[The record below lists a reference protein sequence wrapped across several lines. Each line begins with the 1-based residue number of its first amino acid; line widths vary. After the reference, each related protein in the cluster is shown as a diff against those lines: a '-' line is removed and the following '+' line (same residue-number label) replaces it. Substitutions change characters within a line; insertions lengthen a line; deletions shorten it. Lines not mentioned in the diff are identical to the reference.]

1 MKKNDF
7 TTSVIKSIKPITF
20 SYSKQG
26 KEYEKYFSSSN
37 LIHLLK
43 SIDKKAKINTVFN
56 SNFLQNKE
64 KSDKN
69 FININIKSSFNYI
82 TDLSSLNNFPISM
95 VKKRKNYEE
104 YLKKM
109 HLFNELFY
117 ITKDKL
123 VDIDY
128 RKKRAERIKQKFES
142 QKINNENDSTLDP
155 GKYHPKYDIIQ
166 KRYPVAFIG
175 SSNDEDKKN
184 LNSKLKTIIKE
195 KENKRINNSSDVIYQ
210 NNSNPIKNKKDKNK
224 YLPYK
229 KINLSKTMYKSIS
242 EKKFPSLEKIKINN
256 INNKTISK
264 KFYPNENKNINLNE
278 NIKSKSKLL
287 AMSSSSDNINKIR
300 CPIVFNKM
308 PGRDRKVVFGPNC
321 RDVDYTPNYEI
332 IRPHAPEIIFKS
344 QFDINKFKK
353 FMTGKIIRSYCLTP
367 DKYFV
372 FEINENKNKI

>member
-7 TTSVIKSIKPITF
+7 TISVIKSIKPITF

-26 KEYEKYFSSSN
+26 KDYEKYFSSSN
-37 LIHLLK
+37 LVHLLK

-82 TDLSSLNNFPISM
+82 KDLSSLNNFPISM
-95 VKKRKNYEE
+95 VKQRKNYEE

-117 ITKDKL
+117 VKKDKL
-123 VDIDY
+123 VDMES

-142 QKINNENDSTLDP
+142 QKINNENDVTLDP
-155 GKYHPKYDIIQ
+155 GKYHPKYDIIL

-175 SSNDEDKKN
+175 RSNDEDKKN
-184 LNSKLKTIIKE
+184 SNSKIKIIIKE
-195 KENKRINNSSDVIYQ
+195 NENKKINNSSDVIYQ
-210 NNSNPIKNKKDKNK
+210 NNSKPVKNKNEKNK
-224 YLPYK
+224 YLSYK
-229 KINLSKTMYKSIS
+229 KINPSLAINKSIS
-242 EKKFPSLEKIKINN
+242 EKKFPTLEKIKINN
-256 INNKTISK
+256 LNNRTISK
-264 KFYPNENKNINLNE
+264 KLYPNKNRKINLKE
-278 NIKSKSKLL
+278 NRKSKSKLFS
-287 AMSSSSDNINKIR
+287 MSSSDNINKIR
-300 CPIVFNKM
+300 CPIVFNRM
-308 PGRDRKVVFGPNC
+308 PGRDRNVVIMPNC
-321 RDVDYTPNYEI
+321 RDVDYSPNYEI
-332 IRPHAPEIIFKS
+332 IRPHAPQITFKNK
-344 QFDINKFKK
+344 FDLNKFKK

-372 FEINENKNKI
+372 FEMSENKN

>member
-7 TTSVIKSIKPITF
+7 TISVIKSIKPITF

-26 KEYEKYFSSSN
+26 KDYEKYFSSSN
-37 LIHLLK
+37 LVNLLK
-43 SIDKKAKINTVFN
+43 SIDKKAKIHTVFN
-56 SNFLQNKE
+56 SNFLQNEE

-82 TDLSSLNNFPISM
+82 TDLSSLNNFPLSM
-95 VKKRKNYEE
+95 IKKRKNYEE

-117 ITKDKL
+117 VTKDKL
-123 VDIDY
+123 VDMEF

-142 QKINNENDSTLDP
+142 QKINNENDATLDP
-155 GKYHPKYDIIQ
+155 GKYHPKYDIIR

-175 SSNDEDKKN
+175 RSNDEDKKN
-184 LNSKLKTIIKE
+184 FKSKLKSIIKE
-195 KENKRINNSSDVIYQ
+195 NENKRINISSDVIYQ
-210 NNSNPIKNKKDKNK
+210 NNSMPIKDKKEKNK

-229 KINLSKTMYKSIS
+229 KINPSSTIYKSIS
-242 EKKFPSLEKIKINN
+242 EKKFPTLEKIKINN
-256 INNKTISK
+256 LNTRTMSK
-264 KFYPNENKNINLNE
+264 KFYPNKNKDINLNE
-278 NIKSKSKLL
+278 NKKSKSKLFS
-287 AMSSSSDNINKIR
+287 MSSSDNINKIR

-308 PGRDRKVVFGPNC
+308 PGRDRNVVIMPNC
-321 RDVDYTPNYEI
+321 RDVDYSPNYEI
-332 IRPHAPEIIFKS
+332 IRPHAPEITFKNR
-344 QFDINKFKK
+344 FDLNKFKK

-372 FEINENKNKI
+372 FEINENKN